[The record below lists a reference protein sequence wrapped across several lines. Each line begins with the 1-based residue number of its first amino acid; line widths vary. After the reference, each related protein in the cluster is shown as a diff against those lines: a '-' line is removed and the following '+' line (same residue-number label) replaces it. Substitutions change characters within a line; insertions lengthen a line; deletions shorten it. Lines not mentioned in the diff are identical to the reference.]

1 MIRLTDI
8 RNALFPLVGWRQG
21 LTPVTQIG
29 ADLQQSESGLYYD
42 GAHPLVTLA
51 NILSV
56 QENEN
61 GVLHLLPKALYF
73 DSDPGLI
80 TWTAGTADYAAG
92 EFVNYNSRV
101 YMIRKSFHQ
110 TSPKW
115 PDDNP
120 DLYLLVEIYKALF
133 DQWYSGIE
141 YEKGA
146 IVTSGG
152 KFYRSLQDNNTNHDP
167 WHTAEGYWEEFTP
180 ASKDELF
187 TITWA
192 VNMNLQNALRRYMED
207 GIATMVNRFIADKQ
221 LTKET
226 RSLLERRTFFD
237 GAARL
242 QATIAPTGKLCGF
255 EIIPVRS
262 MGVTT
267 KIERIGL
274 QMVGNTGSVTLYL
287 FHSSQVA
294 PMRMMTFNY
303 TNTSGGFQWFV
314 PAEDLYLPY
323 IGSGN
328 DSGGAWLLCY
338 NQNDLPVRMRALNV
352 SKDWSKEPCATC
364 SGYSLESW
372 REITKYLQVSPFCT
386 DAPEG
391 FAQDPQM
398 PDIGELGYTNTMNY
412 GMNVEVSVQCDL
424 TDFIVSQRSIFA
436 PVLQKQVAANILRT
450 LAMNPDVRVNRNQA
464 NVTRDGMLY
473 ELDGNPQGRAGGL
486 VYELER
492 LYKALSLDTR
502 GLDRICLQCNN
513 GGVRYRSV

>member
-1 MIRLTDI
+1 MIRLQTIQD
-8 RNALFPLVGWRQG
+8 ALFPLVGWRQG
-21 LTPVTQIG
+21 LSDAQQIS
-29 ADLQQSESGLYYD
+29 ADLTASESGLYYD

-51 NILSV
+51 NIASV
-56 QENEN
+56 QAKQGGAPLFPGANLFPADAPIQTWEAQAHTYKRGEIYAYG
-61 GVLHLLPKALYF
+61 GVIWRIIKDF
-73 DSDPGLI
+73 S
-80 TWTAGTADYAAG
+80 GTAMWPSSYPEYYAP
-92 EFVNYNSRV
+92 F
-101 YMIRKSFHQ
+101 
-110 TSPKW
+110 
-115 PDDNP
+115 
-120 DLYLLVEIYKALF
+120 EIYEMKYSPF
-133 DQWYSGIE
+133 DRG
-141 YEKGA
+141 
-146 IVTSGG
+146 VTYQKNDLVFWVSDYY
-152 KFYRSLQDNNTNHDP
+152 KSKVNANTGHFP
-167 WHTAEGYWEEFTP
+167 HISPEYWEVYTP
-180 ASKDELF
+180 TDKWELVD
-187 TITWA
+187 ISWYA
-192 VNMNLQNALRRYMED
+192 NLELENALDRYMED

-274 QMVGNTGSVTLYL
+274 QMIGNTGSVTLYL

-294 PMRMMTFNY
+294 PMRTMTFNY
-303 TNTSGGFQWFV
+303 TNTSGGFQWFT